1 MNNTD
6 FRYTGESCPVCNEN
20 FKPEDDI
27 VVCPLCGTPHHRDC
41 YKKNG
46 ECAHTEKHNEGY
58 RWEHI
63 PTTPPPAP
71 ENAENPV
78 PPFKPYEAQGETHN
92 SRDAASTVFWANQR
106 NPFDAY
112 PKELCDDVTTEE
124 AAEFVQMNA
133 FKYLQNFFYQKSG
146 KKTFN
151 WAAFLFA
158 PYWFFYRKMNK
169 IGIIFMAVML
179 GISVLLSI
187 PDATTKFMND
197 FNDWSYKYS
206 DTSEVDTEEEQR
218 EYIENYTADFQ
229 KLISENVLGAT
240 IVVADSVITLLIH
253 IIAGFMAN
261 KLYYNHTVSKIRQIK
276 AENPETELRK
286 LSFYKEG
293 GMSMTR
299 AFLAVMAD
307 NVAVMAIN
315 MLFSMF
321 K

>member
-6 FRYTGESCPVCNEN
+6 FRYTGEACPVCNEN

-27 VVCPLCGTPHHRDC
+27 VVCPLCGTPHHREC
-41 YKKNG
+41 YKQNG
-46 ECAHTEKHNEGY
+46 ECAHNEKHSEGY
-58 RWEHI
+58 RWVKT
-63 PTTPPPAP
+63 PVTPPPSP
-71 ENAENPV
+71 ENKENPV
-78 PPFKPYEAQGETHN
+78 PPFNPYTAQGETHN
-92 SRDAASTVFWANQR
+92 SRDAASTIFWGAQQ

-112 PKELCDDVTTEE
+112 PKELAEGVATEE

-146 KKTFN
+146 KRTFN

-187 PDATTKFMND
+187 PSATTNFMND
-197 FNDWSYKYS
+197 MYDWSEKYS
-206 DTSEVDTEEEQR
+206 DTSNIDTEEEQAA
-218 EYIENYTADFQ
+218 YIESYMADFE
-229 KLISENVLGAT
+229 KIFTENTLGAAL
-240 IVVADSVITLLIH
+240 VVADSVISLLIH
-253 IIAGFMAN
+253 LIAGFMAN
-261 KLYYNHTVSKIRQIK
+261 KWYYNHTISKIRQIK
-276 AENPETELRK
+276 AETTEPELRK
-286 LSFYKEG
+286 LNFYKEG

-299 AFLAVMAD
+299 AFLAVMAN
-307 NVAVMAIN
+307 NVAIMALN

>member
-6 FRYTGESCPVCNEN
+6 FRYTGEICPVCNEN
-20 FKPEDDI
+20 FNPEDDI

-46 ECAHTEKHNEGY
+46 ECAHNEKHNEGY
-58 RWEHI
+58 RWVHAH
-63 PTTPPPAP
+63 TAPPSSP
-71 ENAENPV
+71 ENKENTA
-78 PPFKPYEAQGETHN
+78 PPFNPYTTQGETHN
-92 SRDAASTVFWANQR
+92 SRDAASTVFWGTPQ

-112 PKELCDDVTTEE
+112 PKELDEGVATEE

-169 IGIIFMAVML
+169 IGIIFMSVML
-179 GISVLLSI
+179 GISILLSI
-187 PDATTKFMND
+187 PSATTDFMND
-197 FNDWSYKYS
+197 LSEWSYKYS
-206 DTSEVDTEEEQR
+206 DSSGIDTEEEQAA
-218 EYIENYTADFQ
+218 YIESYTTDFQ
-229 KLISENVLGAT
+229 KLMSENTLGAA
-240 IVVADSVITLLIH
+240 IVVADSVISLILH
-253 IIAGFMAN
+253 LVAGFMAN
-261 KLYYNHTVSKIRQIK
+261 KRYYNHTVSKIRQIK
-276 AENPETELRK
+276 AETAEHELRK
-286 LSFYKEG
+286 LKFYKEG

-299 AFLAVMAD
+299 AFLAVMAND
-307 NVAVMAIN
+307 VAIMALN

-321 K
+321 N

>member
-6 FRYTGESCPVCNEN
+6 FRYTGECCPVCNEN
-20 FKPEDDI
+20 FRAEDDI
-27 VVCPLCGTPHHRDC
+27 VVCPLCGTPHHREC

-46 ECAHTEKHNEGY
+46 ECAHNEKHSEGY
-58 RWEHI
+58 RWVHK
-63 PTTPPPAP
+63 PVAPPPSP
-71 ENAENPV
+71 ENTENPV
-78 PPFKPYEAQGETHN
+78 PPFNPYANQGETHN
-92 SRDAASTVFWANQR
+92 SRDAASTIFWGTQQ

-112 PKELCDDVTTEE
+112 PKELAEGVTTEE

-179 GISVLLSI
+179 GISTLLSI
-187 PDATTKFMND
+187 PNASTDFIND
-197 FNDWSYKYS
+197 MYEWSAKYS
-206 DTSEVDTEEEQR
+206 DTSDIDTEEEQAA
-218 EYIENYTADFQ
+218 YMENYMADLE
-229 KLISENVLGAT
+229 KLYSENSLGVA
-240 IVVADSVITLLIH
+240 IVAADSVISLVIH
-253 IIAGFMAN
+253 LIAGFMAN
-261 KLYYNHTVSKIRQIK
+261 KWYYNHTVTKIRQIK
-276 AENPETELRK
+276 AETTEPEIRK
-286 LSFYKEG
+286 INFYKEG
-293 GMSMTR
+293 GMSMSR
-299 AFLAVMAD
+299 AFLAVMAN
-307 NVAVMAIN
+307 NVAIMALN

>member
-6 FRYTGESCPVCNEN
+6 FRYTGDTCPVCNEN
-20 FKPEDDI
+20 FKPDDDI

-41 YKKNG
+41 YKQNG
-46 ECAHTEKHNEGY
+46 ECAHNEKHSEGY
-58 RWEHI
+58 RWEHKPI
-63 PTTPPPAP
+63 APPSSP
-71 ENAENPV
+71 ENKENPV
-78 PPFKPYEAQGETHN
+78 SPFNPYTAQGGTHN
-92 SRDAASTVFWANQR
+92 SRDAASTIFWGTQQ

-112 PKELCDDVTTEE
+112 PKELDEGVATEE

-146 KKTFN
+146 KRTFN

-169 IGIIFMAVML
+169 IGIIFMALML

-187 PDATTKFMND
+187 PSATADFMND
-197 FNDWSYKYS
+197 LNEWSYKYS
-206 DTSEVDTEEEQR
+206 DTSGLDTEEEQK

-229 KLISENVLGAT
+229 KLMSENTLGAA
-240 IVVADSVITLLIH
+240 IVVSDSVITLIFHL
-253 IIAGFMAN
+253 IAGFMAN
-261 KLYYNHTVSKIRQIK
+261 KWYYNHTVSKIRQIK
-276 AENPETELRK
+276 AETTEPELRK

-299 AFLAVMAD
+299 AFLAVMAN
-307 NVAVMAIN
+307 NVAIMALN

>member
-1 MNNTD
+1 MTNTD
-6 FRYTGESCPVCNEN
+6 FRYTGDNCPVCNEN

-46 ECAHTEKHNEGY
+46 ECAHNEKHNEGY
-58 RWEHI
+58 RWVHT
-63 PTTPPPAP
+63 PTVPPPSP
-71 ENAENPV
+71 ENKENTV
-78 PPFKPYEAQGETHN
+78 PPFNPYTAQGETHN
-92 SRDAASTVFWANQR
+92 SRDAASTVFWGSQQ

-112 PKELCDDVTTEE
+112 PKELAEGVATEE

-151 WAAFLFA
+151 WAAFIFA
-158 PYWFFYRKMNK
+158 PYWFFYRKMTK

-187 PDATTKFMND
+187 PSATSEFMND
-197 FNDWSYKYS
+197 MYDWSAKYS
-206 DTSEVDTEEEQR
+206 DTSDIDTEEEQAT
-218 EYIENYTADFQ
+218 YIESYITDAKKIFT
-229 KLISENVLGAT
+229 ENTLGAA
-240 IVVADSVITLLIH
+240 IVVANSVITLLIH
-253 IIAGFMAN
+253 LIAGFMAN
-261 KLYYNHTVSKIRQIK
+261 KWYYNHTVSKIRQIK
-276 AENPETELRK
+276 AETAEPELRK
-286 LSFYKEG
+286 LNLYKEG

-307 NVAVMAIN
+307 NAIILALN